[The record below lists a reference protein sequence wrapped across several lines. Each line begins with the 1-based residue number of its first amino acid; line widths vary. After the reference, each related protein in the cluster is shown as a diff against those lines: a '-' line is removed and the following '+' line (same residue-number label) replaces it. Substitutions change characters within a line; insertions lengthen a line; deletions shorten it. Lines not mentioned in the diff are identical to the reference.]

1 MLTFNRFVFYDMKVL
16 KQLNL
21 PPETRLSLCDEN
33 GDLERARKPWE
44 LLPAGHK
51 MGTPEPLFNEL
62 VNMLF
67 YYCHHSFCPLSL
79 LWYFLFILLTTHQDL
94 SFPSLSFFSSVQRDE
109 DVEFFREKFA
119 GSQADRVVKAEA
131 EAKKIVEQLKE
142 AKISGFHS
150 FFYCDYHL

>member
-94 SFPSLSFFSSVQRDE
+94 SFPSLSFFLSFLLCRGMKMWSFSGRSLPEVKQI
-109 DVEFFREKFA
+109 
-119 GSQADRVVKAEA
+119 GS
-131 EAKKIVEQLKE
+131 
-142 AKISGFHS
+142 
-150 FFYCDYHL
+150 